1 MCLSV
6 PQIAA
11 AATRISTSS
20 GPGFGTGQSRISV
33 PDAPSTGV
41 DLTTACMASGGGC
54 YHVAERTSRE
64 AQGAVDD
71 LFAQPRSLQHSMRI
85 ARQLARESIDRSDHP
100 VAIAIPQVFVQSAF
114 NAVDLLARGS
124 ARLVHRICHPAGA
137 GLIVRAVEDQHRH
150 TNRAQR

>member
-33 PDAPSTGV
+33 PDAPSTGA

-54 YHVAERTSRE
+54 YHVAKRTSHE
-64 AQGAVDD
+64 AKGAVDD
-71 LFAQPRSLQHSMRI
+71 LLAQPRSLGHWMQI
-85 ARQLARESIDRSDHP
+85 ARQLCRESIDRGDHP
-100 VAIAIPQVFVQSAF
+100 VTITIPQVLVQSAL
-114 NAVDLLARGS
+114 NAVDL
-124 ARLVHRICHPAGA
+124 
-137 GLIVRAVEDQHRH
+137 
-150 TNRAQR
+150 